1 MKYQLRLLIKPL
13 VISIA
18 FVFIWQLT
26 LGRDYSLVGY
36 SNGFFIVGLVMF
48 FWGLITLTR
57 AGNIF
62 ISTNYVFKMVFKR
75 ELRTKNYYEYMTER
89 EVKTD
94 NESATRTLVV
104 GVAYLI
110 IAYALGN
117 LF

>member
-1 MKYQLRLLIKPL
+1 MKYQLKLLIKP
-13 VISIA
+13 VIISVA
-18 FVFIWQLT
+18 FVFIWLLT
-26 LGRDYSLVGY
+26 LGRDFSLLGY

-89 EVKTD
+89 EVKAD
-94 NESATRTLVV
+94 NENATRTLLI
-104 GVAYLI
+104 GVTYLI

-117 LF
+117 FF

>member
-1 MKYQLRLLIKPL
+1 MKYQLKLLIKP
-13 VISIA
+13 VTISVA
-18 FVFIWQLT
+18 FVFIWLLT
-26 LGRDYSLVGY
+26 LGRDFSLVGY

-89 EVKTD
+89 EVKAD
-94 NESATRTLVV
+94 NENATRTILV
-104 GVAYLI
+104 GVTYLI

-117 LF
+117 FF

>member
-1 MKYQLRLLIKPL
+1 MRYQLKLLIKP
-13 VISIA
+13 VIISLA
-18 FVFIWQLT
+18 FVFIWLLT

-48 FWGLITLTR
+48 FWGLITLSR

-75 ELRTKNYYEYMTER
+75 ELRTKNYYEYMNER
-89 EVKTD
+89 EVKAD
-94 NESATRTLVV
+94 NESATRTLMV

-110 IAYALGN
+110 IAYGLGN